1 LGSEN
6 APFLSRPRKPCAEK
20 RGEWQICHGDPDY
33 HAAGR
38 VKPQSNFNKPAAH
51 IGEIKAM
58 DLVTAL
64 AVSIGLLGG
73 AATYLYISDFLGL
86 GLQIWAAFIAW
97 ASFYHCGGKLQ
108 GFTSSILANLW
119 GVVWGVLTLLAISHL
134 DFGLPAPVW
143 AGICVAIGVGLMVLG
158 AKIPIFSAIPA
169 SVYGFAATVAFALL
183 TNTVGALTEPTLANP
198 AVVIA
203 ISMIGGAIFGLISE
217 AVAGA
222 IAKS

>member
-1 LGSEN
+1 
-6 APFLSRPRKPCAEK
+6 
-20 RGEWQICHGDPDY
+20 
-33 HAAGR
+33 
-38 VKPQSNFNKPAAH
+38 
-51 IGEIKAM
+51 M

-73 AATYLYISDFLGL
+73 AATYLYLSDPLLL

-119 GVVWGVLTLLAISHL
+119 GILWAVLTFLAIGRLGIGDS
-134 DFGLPAPVW
+134 LPPNVW
-143 AGICVAIGVGLMVLG
+143 PAICVALGVGLMILG
-158 AKIPIFSAIPA
+158 CKIPIFSAIPA
-169 SVYGFAATVAFALL
+169 TVYGYAAVVAFVLL
-183 TNTVGALTEPTLANP
+183 KAGTDTLTGPSLANP

-203 ISMIGGAIFGLISE
+203 LSMIGGAIFGLISE

-222 IAKS
+222 LAKS